1 MIIFACVTIS
11 LSCRCLCCVFKCVAH
26 VFYFSDFFISC
37 CVLCM
42 SLYAYQVNVLLCVF
56 FCASFLV
63 FIECSVIPL
72 LFSCYP
78 LGTFQFTFLSRFIFL
93 FFAFLHLRWLLLL
106 CRFHH
111 FFCTHIPICSF
122 QLPQLPLLSVTLF
135 PLFVQRYTRVSH
147 MQIKII
153 LQLVERF
160 SKGCIFP
167 VIWGLTVEEPEI
179 IFI

>member
-78 LGTFQFTFLSRFIFL
+78 LGTFQFTFLSRSIFL
-93 FFAFLHLRWLLLL
+93 FSCVSFAHVPSTFILTAFIVPFSL
-106 CRFHH
+106 F
-111 FFCTHIPICSF
+111 
-122 QLPQLPLLSVTLF
+122 LLSVHMPICFFPSSPRSVLRYLHQLFTITL
-135 PLFVQRYTRVSH
+135 
-147 MQIKII
+147 
-153 LQLVERF
+153 
-160 SKGCIFP
+160 GCPTFKWKWYYNWMS
-167 VIWGLTVEEPEI
+167 V
-179 IFI
+179 FF